1 MFLIELIGDAIV
13 DVWFAVMQW
22 IIPEKTL
29 SKGTRI
35 VLKLIVSVFPLLLF
49 MTMVLGI
56 FAVISD
62 DPSTR
67 QAGRCMIFIPLGI
80 SAVQILFGI
89 AVRKKVKK

>member
-1 MFLIELIGDAIV
+1 MFLIELMIDMIIDMWFYAMERIV
-13 DVWFAVMQW
+13 
-22 IIPEKTL
+22 PKKTL

-35 VLKLIVSVFPLLLF
+35 VLKLIVSIFSLLLF
-49 MTMVLGI
+49 ITMILGV

-67 QAGRCMIFIPLGI
+67 QAGRCMILVPLGI
-80 SAVQILFGI
+80 SAVQILLGI

>member
-13 DVWFAVMQW
+13 DMWFYAMERIV
-22 IIPEKTL
+22 PEKTL

-35 VLKLIVSVFPLLLF
+35 VLKLIVSVFSLLLF

>member
-1 MFLIELIGDAIV
+1 VFLIELMIDMIIDMWFYAMERIV
-13 DVWFAVMQW
+13 
-22 IIPEKTL
+22 PEKTL

-35 VLKLIVSVFPLLLF
+35 VLKLIVSVFSLLLF

-80 SAVQILFGI
+80 SAVQILLGI